1 MCIEVAHCRHTNPRT
16 QPSTSKTDQINENA
30 AITNISY
37 GYYNGYNGLHGHSL
51 KGEKKISFASLFVLF
66 IEFINE
72 I

>member
-30 AITNISY
+30 AINNISY

-51 KGEKKISFASLFVLF
+51 KGEKKNF
-66 IEFINE
+66 IRQFIRF
-72 I
+72 IH